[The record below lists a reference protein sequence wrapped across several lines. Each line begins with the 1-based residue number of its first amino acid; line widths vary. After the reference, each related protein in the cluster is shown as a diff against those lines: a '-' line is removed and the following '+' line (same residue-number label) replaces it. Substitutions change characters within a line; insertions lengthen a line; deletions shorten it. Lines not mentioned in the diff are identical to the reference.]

1 MNKRLGF
8 TLIELVMVIVIISI
22 LAVVAIPK
30 FIDLRADAKQA
41 SMNGIKAAGEAGAQI
56 WRSKYLIDST
66 GTYTTQYPASSASCF
81 DRVPSVPNGCTIN
94 YDSTTGI
101 FTFTTG

>member
-1 MNKRLGF
+1 MRKNGF

-30 FIDLRADAKQA
+30 FVDLRADAKQA
-41 SMNGIKAAGEAGAQI
+41 SMNGIKGAGESGAQI
-56 WRSKYLIDST
+56 WRAKFLIDTS
-66 GTYTTQYPASSASCF
+66 GTCSTQYPSASASCF
-81 DRVPSVPNGCTIN
+81 DRVPTVPSGNTLS